1 MTLFSII
8 LMITLGHDKKKKKKQ
23 HKPNV
28 SLETADS
35 KFGIIKTL

>member
-8 LMITLGHDKKKKKKQ
+8 LMITLGHDKKKKKQ